1 MNQEELTNLNPNQP
15 SKVIDCFVFNS
26 ELDML
31 EFRLMELDDV
41 VDIFILVESTKTFT
55 GLPKDLNFHLNKKR
69 FSKWLH
75 KIHYHVVDNLPTGS
89 SYEDN
94 WSRGFFQKNSI
105 KIPLSQLSLN
115 PKDIIILSDV
125 DEIPDSGVIKYF
137 KDNSIPRDAVS
148 LLQDWY
154 YYNLTTKMDVPPQ
167 VKAKCFY
174 YYVMTSNPKMTPEA
188 IRNQDWF
195 RIENAGWHFSF
206 FMSVDEII
214 KKIKSYEHQEFN
226 TDEITNPKKLLKR
239 IKEGKDIFPGR
250 EESNSFFQLPI
261 KDNPHLPKN
270 YKFWLKSSRTL

>member
-31 EFRLMELDDV
+31 EFRLTELDDV

-125 DEIPDSGVIKYF
+125 DEIPDSRVIKHF
-137 KDNSIPRDAVS
+137 KDNSIPMDAVS
-148 LLQDWY
+148 LSQDWY
-154 YYNLTTKMDVPPQ
+154 YYNLTTRMNVPPQ

-174 YYVMTSNPKMTPEA
+174 YKVMTSNPKMTPEA

>member
-41 VDIFILVESTKTFT
+41 VDIFIIVESTKTFT

-154 YYNLTTKMDVPPQ
+154 YYNLTTKMDIPPQ